1 MGERP
6 DDAGVSTVA
15 ARYHA
20 SPPVIRRLGLVDY
33 ESTWRN
39 MERFVGQRDQA
50 APDELW
56 LLEHPPVYTRGLNCS
71 MDPLRHSD
79 IPVVQTDRGG
89 QITYHGPGQLIV
101 YTLLDIRRRRLG
113 VRGLVN
119 LLEQSVIDLLAGYG
133 ATGKRRERAPGVY
146 VDGRKIAA
154 LGIRIRRG
162 CSYHGLSLNVDMD
175 LAPFADIDPCGFEGL
190 EVTQLADLGV
200 RESAAEVGE
209 RLAGHVSRLL
219 EMSDPGVGG

>member
-6 DDAGVSTVA
+6 DDAGVSSVA
-15 ARYHA
+15 ARRHA
-20 SPPVIRRLGLVDY
+20 SPPVVRRLGVVDY
-33 ESTWRN
+33 EVAWRD
-39 MERFVGQRDQA
+39 MERFVGQRDEA
-50 APDELW
+50 TPDELW

-71 MDPLRHSD
+71 MDPLRHSN

-101 YTLLDIRRRRLG
+101 YTLVDIRRRRLG

-133 ATGKRRERAPGVY
+133 AIGERRERAPGVF

-190 EVTQLADLGV
+190 EVTQLVDLGITDSV
-200 RESAAEVGE
+200 GDVGE
-209 RLAGHVSRLL
+209 RIAGHVSRLL
-219 EMSDPGVGG
+219 SEQITTS